1 MTLSRQRNRTEGYAG
16 VKERI
21 MITVSQIV
29 EAAWPAV
36 VDEFLPRCKEWQ
48 YALSTGKIKLLPLFG
63 NGIQC
68 GDQYFPAQEMVN
80 SMTWAKGR
88 EHAGDERDK
97 ISFVHDNAVATLQE
111 HTNMLLEQIPTTGI
125 LAVAERHHH
134 HFVGIFTSEDGKR
147 GSHIWTAY
155 AQVLNAER
163 PLPKTGELFDDIGRT
178 GVWRY

>member
-1 MTLSRQRNRTEGYAG
+1 
-16 VKERI
+16 

-36 VDEFLPRCKEWQ
+36 VDEFLPRCRGWQ
-48 YALSTGKIKLLPLFG
+48 HALSTGKIKLLPFFG
-63 NGIQC
+63 CLIEC
-68 GDQYFPAQEMVN
+68 GDQSFPAREMVN
-80 SMTWAKGR
+80 SLVWAK
-88 EHAGDERDK
+88 EHERAGNERDK
-97 ISFVHDNAVATLQE
+97 ITFVHDRTIAALQE

-125 LAVAERHHH
+125 LAIAERHHH
-134 HFVGIFTSEDGKR
+134 HLAGVFTFEDGKR